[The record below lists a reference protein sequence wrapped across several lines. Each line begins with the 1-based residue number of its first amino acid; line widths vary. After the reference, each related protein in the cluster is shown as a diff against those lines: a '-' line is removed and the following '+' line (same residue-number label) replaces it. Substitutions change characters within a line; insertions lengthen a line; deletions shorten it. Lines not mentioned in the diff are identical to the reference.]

1 MGFPGSS
8 ADKDSACNAGD
19 PSLSPGSG
27 SSPGEGIG
35 YTLQYF
41 GGFPGGS
48 HGKEFPCNVEDLGSI
63 PSLGRSPGGEH
74 GNPLQYFCLGNPMD
88 RGAWRA
94 AIHGVA
100 KSWTQFSDWA
110 RAHRNT
116 HTYVIRCMYY
126 TISPPYLW
134 TLNLQIQRAS
144 YYTIYTIHK
153 GQLYITICVWK
164 MQEFGLVL
172 CRFSHV
178 WTVAKPNGL

>member
-63 PSLGRSPGGEH
+63 PGQKTSHMPQLRPV
-74 GNPLQYFCLGNPMD
+74 
-88 RGAWRA
+88 A
-94 AIHGVA
+94 A
-100 KSWTQFSDWA
+100 K
-110 RAHRNT
+110 
-116 HTYVIRCMYY
+116 
-126 TISPPYLW
+126 
-134 TLNLQIQRAS
+134 
-144 YYTIYTIHK
+144 
-153 GQLYITICVWK
+153 
-164 MQEFGLVL
+164 
-172 CRFSHV
+172 
-178 WTVAKPNGL
+178 

>member
-1 MGFPGSS
+1 MGFPCSS
-8 ADKDSACNAGD
+8 AGKESACNAGD
-19 PSLSPGSG
+19 PSLIPGSG

-48 HGKEFPCNVEDLGSI
+48 DCKEFPCNVEDLGSI
-63 PSLGRSPGGEH
+63 PGLGRSPGGEH
-74 GNPLQYFCLGNPMD
+74 GNPLQYFCLGNLVD

-110 RAHRNT
+110 CTHRNT
-116 HTYVIRCMYY
+116 HTYVIRYMYNY

-134 TLNLQIQRAS
+134 TLNLQIQRAL

-153 GQLYITICVWK
+153 GQLYITIG
-164 MQEFGLVL
+164 EG
-172 CRFSHV
+172 
-178 WTVAKPNGL
+178 NGTRLQYSCLENPMDGGAW